1 MSEEKSITKHE
12 QSSYR
17 NIFKTTSLF
26 GGVEIWKI
34 LIGIIKQKLIAML
47 IGPTGMGI
55 SGLYTSSTQLIKSI
69 SSMGLSSS
77 AVKNVAEANGSG
89 DQKRIGRVIKTMRRL
104 VWITGLVGMAIVI
117 ILSPSL
123 STSAFGNT
131 AYIIPFI
138 LLSVTLLLDQLS
150 AGQSVLLQGMRKLKY
165 LAKAGVYGSL
175 VSLVFTIPIYYFLR
189 LEGIVPTLILNS
201 LIMLVFTWSFSKKIQ
216 IEDVDLPLRET
227 FNVGKE
233 MLSMGIFLTLNSI
246 LAYGISY
253 VVRVYISRVGGVDE
267 VGLYTAGM
275 TLVSHYTA
283 MVFTAMATDYYP
295 KLAEVNKDNEKCKLL
310 INQQAEVATLLM
322 APLAIVFLVAAPLI
336 IKILY
341 TSKFLPIIVYIQLS
355 MIGMLFKAGSWSI
368 SYVYL
373 AKSDM
378 KTFIVTE
385 VSSKI
390 IQLGLYLLLYWKLGL
405 NGLGLAFLLSFV
417 VYTIIVY
424 YTARLKYGFRFSQD
438 YLKLML
444 LCLPMFVLAFALLF
458 FCRSP
463 LTYIPTIAIAAF
475 ICYYSLK
482 ELNDRVGLLALVH
495 KYTKKSK

>member
-1 MSEEKSITKHE
+1 MSEEKNNINKE

-17 NIFKTTSLF
+17 NIFKSTSLF

-34 LIGIIKQKLIAML
+34 LIGIVKQKLIAML

-89 DQKRIGRVIKTMRRL
+89 DGQRISRVVKTVRRM
-104 VWITGLVGMAIVI
+104 VWITGIIGMLTVI

-123 STSAFGNT
+123 SKSAFGSAT
-131 AYIIPFI
+131 YTIPFI
-138 LLSVTLLLDQLS
+138 LLSVTLLLDQIS
-150 AGQSVLLQGMRKLKY
+150 AGQSILLQGMRKLKY

-175 VSLVFTIPIYYFLR
+175 AGLLFTIPIFFFFR
-189 LEGIVPTLILNS
+189 LDGIVPTLILNS
-201 LIMLVFTWSFSKKIQ
+201 VILLCFTWYFSRKIPL
-216 IEDVDLPLRET
+216 EDVELSTRET
-227 FNVGKE
+227 FKVGKE
-233 MLSMGIFLTLNSI
+233 MLSMGLFLTLNSI

-253 VVRVYISRVGGVDE
+253 VVRIFISRAGGVDE

-295 KLAEVNKDNEKCKLL
+295 KLAEVNKDNDKCKLL
-310 INQQAEVATLLM
+310 INQQAEIATLLM

-336 IKILY
+336 IKVLY
-341 TSKFLPIIVYIQLS
+341 TAKFLPIMVYIQLS

-378 KTFIVTE
+378 RTFVYTE
-385 VSSKI
+385 ISSKL
-390 IQLGLYLLLYWKLGL
+390 IQLGLYIFFYWKLGL
-405 NGLGLAFLLSFV
+405 DGLGLAFLLNFV

-424 YTARLKYGFRFSQD
+424 YTARIKYGFHFSKD
-438 YLKLML
+438 YLVLMG
-444 LCLPMFVLAFALLF
+444 LCLPLFVMAFCLLYF
-458 FCRSP
+458 WHSP
-463 LTYIPTIAIAAF
+463 YSYAPAVAIAGF
-475 ICYYSLK
+475 VCFYSFK
-482 ELNDRVGLLALVH
+482 GLNDRVGLTALLQRFMKH
-495 KYTKKSK
+495 K